1 MTSSMYTPMWS
12 AMRNRVRMNPERD
25 LEFDLEEYEFGIPCF
40 EVQEPIEYR
49 LVIGKRIPVEKDKT
63 YYVVSVKA
71 SAGDMFP
78 KAVPYSYVEEIE
90 DEFDEPAPKAELL
103 LADSGAY
110 LYENYED
117 AAEVYR
123 RTAYRMTREIQMAK
137 VRKTKSKIRLIECR
151 TCGTEKE
158 WPFDEAVGRR
168 VPYVVGGSMTGVT
181 VRPYM
186 ETDSGICEEHYNA

>member
-1 MTSSMYTPMWS
+1 MALTMTLP
-12 AMRNRVRMNPERD
+12 ANNKNRVRMNPMAD
-25 LEFDLEEYEFGIPCF
+25 KEFDLEEYEFGIPCF

-49 LVIGKRIPVEKDKT
+49 LTIGKRTTADKDKT

-71 SAGDMFP
+71 SANDIFP

-90 DEFDEPAPKAELL
+90 DEFDGPAPKAELL

-117 AAEVYR
+117 ASEVYR
-123 RTAYRMTREIQMAK
+123 RTAYRMTRELQMSK
-137 VRKTKSKIRLIECR
+137 VRRSKSKIRMIECR
-151 TCGTEKE
+151 TCRTEKE
-158 WPFDEAVGRR
+158 WPFDPEVGRR
-168 VPYVVGGSMTGVT
+168 VPYVVGASMTGVT

-186 ETDSGICEEHYNA
+186 ETDSGVCSEHYNA